1 VHPWR
6 NYSVKPSNSYR
17 NGGEHTGVNA
27 SSTEQLVAELTAQ
40 RIRRLEVPLGAT
52 ARRRRDLATEEVFVS
67 RRWWRGE
74 VVAGGSGGE
83 IWRRRD
89 LAAARSTAPS
99 VKLRRDSSFAAA
111 AAAARV
117 RNASPSSRLGNP
129 STRRVCASFLG
140 LTRLYTGLPNGL

>member
-1 VHPWR
+1 MERTYRSERQFNGAAGGRADGAEDTAVHWR
-6 NYSVKPSNSYR
+6 SVVETILPAV
-17 NGGEHTGVNA
+17 GGSVGGDDKEAVG
-27 SSTEQLVAELTAQ
+27 S
-40 RIRRLEVPLGAT
+40 GD
-52 ARRRRDLATEEVFVS
+52 RRDLRVE
-67 RRWWRGE
+67 E